1 MYEVKNNKN
10 KRINMISI
18 TENTEQDSEIVI
30 DEKNIFYV
38 VSKIKNSENEE
49 IEIPRIG
56 KIKESDEDFFQSFY
70 VADNPLILNEFIT
83 TTTILTQDIVLYFF
97 ISLNAINFL
106 IEDMEKIKEDEI
118 LSAKYKDLS
127 SKYNILKHKKDIW
140 IYFHHRNIKKYT
152 LLFANDFNQISD
164 FLESDKVKIKPCII
178 ASLNDLNKIKENMLK
193 IISGE
198 EKRFN
203 KIESIDIE

>member
-56 KIKESDEDFFQSFY
+56 KIK
-70 VADNPLILNEFIT
+70 I
-83 TTTILTQDIVLYFF
+83 
-97 ISLNAINFL
+97 
-106 IEDMEKIKEDEI
+106 
-118 LSAKYKDLS
+118 
-127 SKYNILKHKKDIW
+127 
-140 IYFHHRNIKKYT
+140 
-152 LLFANDFNQISD
+152 
-164 FLESDKVKIKPCII
+164 
-178 ASLNDLNKIKENMLK
+178 
-193 IISGE
+193 
-198 EKRFN
+198 
-203 KIESIDIE
+203 

>member
-1 MYEVKNNKN
+1 
-10 KRINMISI
+10 MITI
-18 TENTEQDSEIVI
+18 TENNEQDNEQNSEIVI

-38 VSKIKNSENEE
+38 VSKIKSSGVEE
-49 IEIPRIG
+49 IEVPRIG
-56 KIKESDEDFFQSFY
+56 KIKESDEDFFQSFC

-106 IEDMEKIKEDEI
+106 IEDMEKIKNNEK
-118 LSAKYKDLS
+118 LSLKYKDIS
-127 SKYNILKHKKDIW
+127 SKYNILKYKKDIW

-152 LLFANDFNQISD
+152 LLFANNFRQISD
-164 FLESDKVKIKPCII
+164 FLESDKVKVKPCIV
-178 ASLNDLNKIKENMLK
+178 ASLHDLKKIKENMLK
-193 IISGE
+193 IINGE

-203 KIESIDIE
+203 KIESIRIE